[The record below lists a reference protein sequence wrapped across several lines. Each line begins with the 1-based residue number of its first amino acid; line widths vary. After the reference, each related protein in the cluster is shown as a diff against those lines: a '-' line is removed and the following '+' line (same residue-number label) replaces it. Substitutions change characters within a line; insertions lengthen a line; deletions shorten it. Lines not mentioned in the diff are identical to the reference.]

1 MASKHGGVSPPSF
14 ECKMLIKF
22 QRCKCFFDQWLL
34 TTLSNISFTSPW
46 VYDLISTTNKH
57 EGVIKS
63 WWKESHGP
71 TAVSHQRRYFNIS
84 RYYKLLL
91 PRSVISLVFPPS
103 FLKKFTHPLK
113 QYVRFVRSN
122 FATAHLTP

>member
-1 MASKHGGVSPPSF
+1 MFLSIIALSTS
-14 ECKMLIKF
+14 ETC
-22 QRCKCFFDQWLL
+22 FDQWLL
-34 TTLSNISFTSPW
+34 TILSNISFTSPW
-46 VYDLISTTNKH
+46 VYDLISMTNKH

-63 WWKESHGP
+63 WLEESHGP

-91 PRSVISLVFPPS
+91 PKSVISLVFPPS

-122 FATAHLTP
+122 FAHLTP